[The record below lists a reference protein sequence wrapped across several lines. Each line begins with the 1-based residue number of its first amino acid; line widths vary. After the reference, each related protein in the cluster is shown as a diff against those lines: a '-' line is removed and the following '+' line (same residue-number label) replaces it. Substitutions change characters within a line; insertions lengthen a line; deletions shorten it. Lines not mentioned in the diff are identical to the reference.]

1 MMLKKPVMLG
11 IAKLTAGSAMVVL
24 LLAGCATTTSPI
36 SHSYDAPSRLMKAW
50 DEQEQKN
57 GKAPYWSKALFG
69 EALHEIVERDA
80 QIESK

>member
-1 MMLKKPVMLG
+1 
-11 IAKLTAGSAMVVL
+11 
-24 LLAGCATTTSPI
+24 
-36 SHSYDAPSRLMKAW
+36 MKAW

>member
-1 MMLKKPVMLG
+1 MPKKSVMLG
-11 IAKLTAGSAMVVL
+11 IAKSILGLVMAVL
-24 LLAGCATTTSPI
+24 PLAGCTTTKPI

-50 DEQEQKN
+50 DEKEQQN

-80 QIESK
+80 QIESR

>member
-1 MMLKKPVMLG
+1 M
-11 IAKLTAGSAMVVL
+11 AGL

-36 SHSYDAPSRLMKAW
+36 AVSHDAPSRLMRSW
-50 DEQEQKN
+50 DEEEAKN
-57 GKAPYWSKALFG
+57 GAAPYWAKALFG